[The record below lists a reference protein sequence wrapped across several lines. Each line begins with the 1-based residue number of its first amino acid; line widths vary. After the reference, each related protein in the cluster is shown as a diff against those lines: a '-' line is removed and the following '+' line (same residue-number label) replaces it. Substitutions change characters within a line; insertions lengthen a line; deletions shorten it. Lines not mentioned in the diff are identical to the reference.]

1 MFHSDYNLVPYDYNR
16 KNEMRDT
23 NRTYMIYITHI
34 GNTFANKAE
43 CHDILT
49 ETSRKLDTH
58 TCAYGFLSKEV
69 ANIDLLNPSPKG
81 LENSPIHTYLYMCI
95 GKSKNKML
103 SFLFLDSDFILRSSI
118 LYSLRI
124 QFNSPI
130 VDEENI
136 NMYDKRDYFNNPLVT
151 DLADLLIEN
160 FDEVVM
166 DGVVVPTTYSD
177 RILQMIYALDDED
190 TIEDTISESPLK
202 EPRNT
207 EEMKE

>member
-1 MFHSDYNLVPYDYNR
+1 MFHSDYNLVSYDYNR

-58 TCAYGFLSKEV
+58 TCAYGFLLKEV
-69 ANIDLLNPSPKG
+69 ANIYLLNPSPKG

-151 DLADLLIEN
+151 DLADLLETKFSDI
-160 FDEVVM
+160 VM
-166 DGVVVPTTYSD
+166 DGEVTPTSYRT
-177 RILQMIYALDDED
+177 RIMMMLVNMDNED
-190 TIEDTISESPLK
+190 VITESPLK

-207 EEMKE
+207 EEMKQ

>member
-1 MFHSDYNLVPYDYNR
+1 M
-16 KNEMRDT
+16 
-23 NRTYMIYITHI
+23 MINY
-34 GNTFANKAE
+34 FAK
-43 CHDILT
+43 LT
-49 ETSRKLDTH
+49 ESLNDSDEISRKPDTH
-58 TCAYGFLSKEV
+58 TCAYGFLLKEV

-151 DLADLLIEN
+151 DLADLLKNN
-160 FDEVVM
+160 FDEIVM

-177 RILQMIYALDDED
+177 RILQMLYTLDDED
-190 TIEDTISESPLK
+190 TIEGIITSSPLK

-207 EEMKE
+207 EEMKQ